1 MAKLYSHLS
10 VAVDLIQSEM
20 KLTNAIEIAEA
31 IETHLGLEFSIH
43 QISDY
48 LDINRMENYEYES
61 KLINY

>member
-31 IETHLGLEFSIH
+31 IEVHLGLEFSIH

-48 LDINRMENYEYES
+48 LDVNRMENYEYES

>member
-20 KLTNAIEIAEA
+20 KLQNAIEIADA
-31 IETHLGLEFSIH
+31 IEIHLGLEFSIH

>member
-20 KLTNAIEIAEA
+20 KLTNPIEIAEA
-31 IETHLGLEFSIH
+31 IEVHLGLEFSIH

-61 KLINY
+61 KLLNY

>member
-10 VAVDLIQSEM
+10 VAVDLIQSEL
-20 KLTNAIEIAEA
+20 KLQNAIEIAEA
-31 IETHLGLEFSIH
+31 IEVHLGLEFSIH

>member
-10 VAVDLIQSEM
+10 VAVDLIQSEL
-20 KLTNAIEIAEA
+20 KIQNAIEIAEA
-31 IETHLGLEFSIH
+31 IEVHLGLEFSIH

>member
-10 VAVDLIQSEM
+10 VAVDLIQSEL
-20 KLTNAIEIAEA
+20 KLQNAIEIAEA
-31 IETHLGLEFSIH
+31 IEIHLGLEFSIH